1 MGAVSIDLPARLV
14 VKRHAL
20 AVIVMIVAALWYLR
34 DPAWVID
41 QTTGLRPWQRE
52 SDGRLVRWSGGHASF
67 FVPADAGEVRIPIST
82 TFDWREPDGG
92 QPMVV
97 TFTIDGTKAARVLLT
112 DPGWRDVT
120 LTLPRPGSRRV
131 RRVEVRTSVTRA
143 DNHGVRIGQP
153 CCYLS
158 R

>member
-1 MGAVSIDLPARLV
+1 
-14 VKRHAL
+14 
-20 AVIVMIVAALWYLR
+20 
-34 DPAWVID
+34 
-41 QTTGLRPWQRE
+41 
-52 SDGRLVRWSGGHASF
+52 
-67 FVPADAGEVRIPIST
+67 
-82 TFDWREPDGG
+82 
-92 QPMVV
+92 MVV

-131 RRVEVRTSVTRA
+131 RRVEVRTSVTRG